1 MNAGST
7 NKAAETKELETVT
20 VTAEV
25 KKPGT
30 DAKAADA
37 VIEAKEEKTEKAA
50 PEKTAAAEEKPVKRG
65 PGRRPGVKKEKTE
78 KPELKPEVF
87 VEFQGNTASEALVI
101 ERIKAAYV
109 AEGHRASSI
118 KSLRIYMKPEEG
130 KAYYVLNEKISRDV
144 DLY

>member
-7 NKAAETKELETVT
+7 NKAAETKKMET

-25 KKPGT
+25 KEPGT
-30 DAKAADA
+30 DTKAADA
-37 VIEAKEEKTEKAA
+37 VIGAKEEKTEKAA
-50 PEKTAAAEEKPVKRG
+50 VAEEKPVKRG

-130 KAYYVLNEKISRDV
+130 KAYYVLNEKISKDV

>member
-30 DAKAADA
+30 DTKAADA

-50 PEKTAAAEEKPVKRG
+50 PE
-65 PGRRPGVKKEKTE
+65 RRPGVKKEKTE

-130 KAYYVLNEKISRDV
+130 KAYYVLNEKISKDV